1 LKPKAV
7 WVLFCLV
14 TNDTPHEK
22 QIPRIQKTRKRPSLR
37 SMEEGR
43 KIRPGGQGTCNLRCL
58 GGSPMSKNRHAAALG
73 KKGGKV
79 GGLSRS
85 PAKTAAAQAN
95 GRKGGRPKKYHQK
108 KTHGTKI

>member
-1 LKPKAV
+1 
-7 WVLFCLV
+7 
-14 TNDTPHEK
+14 
-22 QIPRIQKTRKRPSLR
+22 
-37 SMEEGR
+37 
-43 KIRPGGQGTCNLRCL
+43 
-58 GGSPMSKNRHAAALG
+58 MSKNRHAAALG